1 GDHVQAGGGLGQ
13 LLVAAVQ
20 TQAHQAV
27 THQHQLA
34 DHVHDLVQPRGVDAH
49 GGFRLD
55 RRRRLGGSLGRGRLG
70 GSGSRGGRRLRGGRG
85 RGGGGL
91 VGRRGR
97 ARHLVGVELA
107 LAVQLVEQRLE
118 LVFADIVLAGR
129 RRGRLGLSG
138 QGGGL
143 ELGRDR
149 QSGAEGGGGKGK

>member
-1 GDHVQAGGGLGQ
+1 
-13 LLVAAVQ
+13 
-20 TQAHQAV
+20 
-27 THQHQLA
+27 QLA

-138 QGGGL
+138 QGVGL
-143 ELGRDR
+143 ELALAVQLVEQGFKFAVGDLVSGGRVAGR
-149 QSGAEGGGGKGK
+149 QGVGL